1 MIWTFLLHSP
11 MQGIDDLIYATTL
24 LFFIFDPFATVPMF
38 ITLTKGQNEKDQRS
52 SANKAVLVAGLL
64 FVIFALIGA
73 QLLDLFSIST
83 DAFRIAGGIVL
94 LLMAME
100 IIFSLSLSK
109 KEDTSVAWVIIA
121 TPLLSG
127 PGVITTAILLV
138 HLYGHFTVLIAGVI
152 SLAITWGI
160 MRNSLLISQKVGNNA
175 IEVFSKI
182 IGLLLAAIAVEFIM
196 RGAVDYVLNS
206 LNIVFMLPLV

>member
-1 MIWTFLLHSP
+1 MP
-11 MQGIDDLIYATTL
+11 GIDELIYATTL

-38 ITLTKGQNEKDQRS
+38 ISLTKGQTDKEQAT
-52 SANKAVLVAGLL
+52 SANKAVLLAGIL
-64 FVIFALIGA
+64 FFIFALIGTE
-73 QLLDLFSIST
+73 LLGLFSITT

-100 IIFSLSLSK
+100 IIFSLHLSRSD
-109 KEDTSVAWVIIA
+109 DTSVAWVIIA

-152 SLAITWGI
+152 GLAITWGI
-160 MRNSLLISQKVGNNA
+160 MRNSLLISRKVGNNA
-175 IEVFSKI
+175 IEIFSKI

-196 RGAVDYVLNS
+196 RGAVEYVLNHLHS
-206 LNIVFMLPLV
+206 AFLLPML

>member
-1 MIWTFLLHSP
+1 MPGFE
-11 MQGIDDLIYATTL
+11 DLIYATTL

-38 ITLTKGQNEKDQRS
+38 ISLTRDQNQKEQMA
-52 SANKAVLVAGLL
+52 SANKAVFVAGLL

-73 QLLDLFSIST
+73 ELLALFSIT
-83 DAFRIAGGIVL
+83 VDAFRIAGGIVL

-100 IIFSLSLSK
+100 IIFSLQLSK
-109 KEDTSVAWVIIA
+109 KEETSVAWVIIA
-121 TPLLSG
+121 TPMLSG

-152 SLAITWGI
+152 SLAVTWGI

-175 IEVFSKI
+175 IDVFSKI
-182 IGLLLAAIAVEFIM
+182 IGMLLAAIAVEFIM
-196 RGAVDYVLNS
+196 RGSVDYVLHS
-206 LNIVFMLPLV
+206 LHLGLGLLPL

>member
-1 MIWTFLLHSP
+1 MPGFE
-11 MQGIDDLIYATTL
+11 DLIYATTL

-38 ITLTKGQNEKDQRS
+38 ITLTRDQTQKEQMA
-52 SANKAVLVAGLL
+52 SANKAVLVAGIL
-64 FVIFALIGA
+64 FVIFALIGTE
-73 QLLDLFSIST
+73 LLALFSIT
-83 DAFRIAGGIVL
+83 VDAFRIAGGIVL

-100 IIFSLSLSK
+100 IIFSLQLSK
-109 KEDTSVAWVIIA
+109 KEETSVAWVIIA

-160 MRNSLLISQKVGNNA
+160 MRNSLIISEKVGNNA
-175 IEVFSKI
+175 IDVFSKI
-182 IGLLLAAIAVEFIM
+182 IGMLLAAIAVEFIM
-196 RGAVDYVLNS
+196 RGSVDYVMHS
-206 LNIVFMLPLV
+206 LHLSFTLLPL

>member
-1 MIWTFLLHSP
+1 M
-11 MQGIDDLIYATTL
+11 

-38 ITLTKGQNEKDQRS
+38 ITLTRDQTQKEQMA
-52 SANKAVLVAGLL
+52 SANKAVLVAGIL
-64 FVIFALIGA
+64 FVIFALIGTE
-73 QLLDLFSIST
+73 LLALFSIT
-83 DAFRIAGGIVL
+83 VDAFRIAGGIVL

-100 IIFSLSLSK
+100 IIFSLQLSK
-109 KEDTSVAWVIIA
+109 KEETSVAWVIIA

-160 MRNSLLISQKVGNNA
+160 MRNSLIISEKVGNNA
-175 IEVFSKI
+175 IDVFSKI
-182 IGLLLAAIAVEFIM
+182 IGMLLAAIAVEFIM
-196 RGAVDYVLNS
+196 RGSVDYVLNS
-206 LNIVFMLPLV
+206 LNLAFTLLPL

>member
-1 MIWTFLLHSP
+1 MPGFE
-11 MQGIDDLIYATTL
+11 DLIYATTL

-38 ITLTKGQNEKDQRS
+38 ISLTKGQGEKEQVA

-64 FVIFALIGA
+64 FVIFALIGPQVLA
-73 QLLDLFSIST
+73 FFSITTS
-83 DAFRIAGGIVL
+83 AFRIAGGIVL

-100 IIFSLSLSK
+100 IIFSLTLSK

-121 TPLLSG
+121 TPLLTG

-138 HLYGHFTVLIAGVI
+138 TLYGYFTVLIAGII
-152 SLAITWGI
+152 SLAVTWGI

-175 IEVFSKI
+175 LEVFSKI

-196 RGAVDYVLNS
+196 RGAVDYVLAS
-206 LNIVFMLPLV
+206 LNMALLLPLV

>member
-1 MIWTFLLHSP
+1 MAGFEE
-11 MQGIDDLIYATTL
+11 LIYATTL
-24 LFFIFDPFATVPMF
+24 LFFIFDPFATVPLF
-38 ITLTKGQNEKDQRS
+38 ITLTKGQSEKEQAA
-52 SANKAVLVAGLL
+52 SADKAVLVAGLL
-64 FVIFALIGA
+64 FVIFALIGT
-73 QLLDLFSIST
+73 QLLSLFSITT

-100 IIFSLSLSK
+100 IVFSLRFSRR
-109 KEDTSVAWVIIA
+109 EDTSVAWVIIA

-138 HLYGHFTVLIAGVI
+138 DLYGHFTVLIAGVI
-152 SLAITWGI
+152 GLAITWGI
-160 MRNSLLISQKVGNNA
+160 MRNSLLISRKVGDNA

-196 RGAVDYVLNS
+196 RGAVDYVLNALVMNS
-206 LNIVFMLPLV
+206 VLPLP

>member
-1 MIWTFLLHSP
+1 MAGFEE
-11 MQGIDDLIYATTL
+11 LIYCTTL

-38 ITLTKGQNEKDQRS
+38 ITLTRGQTEKEQMV

-73 QLLDLFSIST
+73 ELLGLFSISV

-100 IIFSLSLSK
+100 IIFSLQLSK
-109 KEDTSVAWVIIA
+109 KEETSVAWVIIA

-175 IEVFSKI
+175 IDVFSKI
-182 IGLLLAAIAVEFIM
+182 IGMLLAAIAVEFIM
-196 RGAVDYVLNS
+196 RGSVDYVLNS
-206 LNIVFMLPLV
+206 LSLGFSLLPL

>member
-1 MIWTFLLHSP
+1 MAGFEE
-11 MQGIDDLIYATTL
+11 LIYATTL
-24 LFFIFDPFATVPMF
+24 LFFIFDPFATVPLF
-38 ITLTKGQNEKDQRS
+38 ITLTKRQSEKEQAA
-52 SANKAVLVAGLL
+52 SADKAVLVAGLL
-64 FVIFALIGA
+64 FVIFALIGT
-73 QLLDLFSIST
+73 QLLSVFSITT

-100 IIFSLSLSK
+100 IVFSLKFSRR
-109 KEDTSVAWVIIA
+109 EDTSVAWVIIA

-138 HLYGHFTVLIAGVI
+138 DLYGHFTVLIAGVI
-152 SLAITWGI
+152 GLAVTWGI
-160 MRNSLLISQKVGNNA
+160 MRNSLLISRKVGDSA

-196 RGAVDYVLNS
+196 RGAVDYVLNA
-206 LNIVFMLPLV
+206 LVMTPVLPLP

>member
-1 MIWTFLLHSP
+1 MPGFEELL
-11 MQGIDDLIYATTL
+11 YATTL

-38 ITLTKGQNEKDQRS
+38 ITLTRDQTQKEQMA
-52 SANKAVLVAGLL
+52 SANKAVLVAGIL
-64 FVIFALIGA
+64 FVIFALIGTE
-73 QLLDLFSIST
+73 LLALFSISV

-100 IIFSLSLSK
+100 IIFSLQMSK
-109 KEDTSVAWVIIA
+109 KEETSVAWVIIA

-175 IEVFSKI
+175 IDVFSKI
-182 IGLLLAAIAVEFIM
+182 IGMLLAAIAVEFIM
-196 RGAVDYVLNS
+196 RGSVDYVLNS
-206 LNIVFMLPLV
+206 LNLGLTLLPL

>member
-1 MIWTFLLHSP
+1 MIWNYPLRSP

-38 ITLTKGQNEKDQRS
+38 ISLTKGQSEKDQRA
-52 SANKAVLVAGLL
+52 SANKAVFVAGLL

-73 QLLDLFSIST
+73 QLLDMFSITT

-138 HLYGHFTVLIAGVI
+138 HIYGHFTVLIAGVI
-152 SLAITWGI
+152 SLAVTWGI

-196 RGAVDYVLNS
+196 RGAVDYVLNN
-206 LNIVFMLPLV
+206 LNLFFLLPLV

>member
-1 MIWTFLLHSP
+1 MPGFEE
-11 MQGIDDLIYATTL
+11 LIYATTL

-38 ITLTKGQNEKDQRS
+38 ITLTRDQTQKEQMI
-52 SANKAVLVAGLL
+52 SANKAVLVAGIL
-64 FVIFALIGA
+64 FVIFALIGTE
-73 QLLDLFSIST
+73 LLALFSISV

-100 IIFSLSLSK
+100 IIFSLQMSK
-109 KEDTSVAWVIIA
+109 KEETSVAWVIIA

-175 IEVFSKI
+175 IDVFSKI
-182 IGLLLAAIAVEFIM
+182 IGMLLAAIAVEFIM
-196 RGAVDYVLNS
+196 RGSVDYVLNS
-206 LNIVFMLPLV
+206 LNLGLTLLPL

>member
-1 MIWTFLLHSP
+1 MPGFEE
-11 MQGIDDLIYATTL
+11 LIYATTL
-24 LFFIFDPFATVPMF
+24 LFFIFDPFATVPLF
-38 ITLTKGQNEKDQRS
+38 ITLTRDQTPKEQMM
-52 SANKAVLVAGLL
+52 SANKAVLVAGIL

-73 QLLDLFSIST
+73 ELLALFSIST

-100 IIFSLSLSK
+100 IIFSLQMSK
-109 KEDTSVAWVIIA
+109 KEETSVAWVIIA

-152 SLAITWGI
+152 SLAITWGV

-175 IEVFSKI
+175 IDVFSKI
-182 IGLLLAAIAVEFIM
+182 IGMLLAAIAVEFIM
-196 RGAVDYVLNS
+196 RGSVDYVLHS
-206 LNIVFMLPLV
+206 LNLGLTLLPL

>member
-1 MIWTFLLHSP
+1 MPGFE
-11 MQGIDDLIYATTL
+11 DLIYATTL

-38 ITLTKGQNEKDQRS
+38 ITLTRDQSEKEQMA

-64 FVIFALIGA
+64 FVIFALIGSE
-73 QLLDLFSIST
+73 LLALFSIT
-83 DAFRIAGGIVL
+83 VDAFRIAGGIVL

-100 IIFSLSLSK
+100 IVFSLQLTK
-109 KEDTSVAWVIIA
+109 KEETSVAWVIIA

-152 SLAITWGI
+152 SLALTWGI
-160 MRNSLLISQKVGNNA
+160 MRNSVLISQKVGNNA
-175 IEVFSKI
+175 IGVFSKI
-182 IGLLLAAIAVEFIM
+182 IGMLLAAIAVEFIM
-196 RGAVDYVLNS
+196 RGAVDYVLHS
-206 LNIVFMLPLV
+206 LNLSFLTLLI

>member
-1 MIWTFLLHSP
+1 MAGFEELL
-11 MQGIDDLIYATTL
+11 YATTL

-38 ITLTKGQNEKDQRS
+38 ITLTRGQSEKEQAI
-52 SANKAVLVAGLL
+52 SANKAILTAGIL
-64 FVIFALIGA
+64 FAIFAIIGT
-73 QLLDLFSIST
+73 QLLGLFSITT

-100 IIFSLSLSK
+100 IIFSLRLSK
-109 KEDTSVAWVIIA
+109 NEDTSVAWVIVA

-138 HLYGHFTVLIAGVI
+138 HLYGIFTVLVAGII

-182 IGLLLAAIAVEFIM
+182 IGMLLAAIAVEFIM
-196 RGAVDYVLNS
+196 RGAVDYVLAN
-206 LNIVFMLPLV
+206 LHLAFLLPLL

>member
-1 MIWTFLLHSP
+1 MPGFEE
-11 MQGIDDLIYATTL
+11 LIYATTL

-38 ITLTKGQNEKDQRS
+38 ITLTRDQTEKEQMV
-52 SANKAVLVAGLL
+52 SANKAVLVAGIL
-64 FVIFALIGA
+64 FVIFALIGTE
-73 QLLDLFSIST
+73 LLALFSISV

-100 IIFSLSLSK
+100 IIFSLQMSK
-109 KEDTSVAWVIIA
+109 KEETSVAWVIIA

-175 IEVFSKI
+175 IDVFSKI
-182 IGLLLAAIAVEFIM
+182 IGMLLAAIAVEFIM
-196 RGAVDYVLNS
+196 RGSVDYVLNS
-206 LNIVFMLPLV
+206 LNLGLTLLPL

>member
-1 MIWTFLLHSP
+1 MPGFDELF
-11 MQGIDDLIYATTL
+11 YATTL

-38 ITLTKGQNEKDQRS
+38 ITLTRGQTEKEQMA
-52 SANKAVLVAGLL
+52 SANKAILVAGIL
-64 FVIFALIGA
+64 FFIFALIGS
-73 QLLDLFSIST
+73 QLLSLFSITT

-100 IIFSLSLSK
+100 IIFSLQLSK

-138 HLYGHFTVLIAGVI
+138 HLYGHFTVIIAGVI

-160 MRNSLLISQKVGNNA
+160 MRNSLVISQKVGNNA
-175 IEVFSKI
+175 IDVFSKI
-182 IGLLLAAIAVEFIM
+182 IGMLLAAIAVEFIM
-196 RGAVDYVLNS
+196 RGAVDYVMHS
-206 LNIVFMLPLV
+206 LDLAPLLLPF

>member
-1 MIWTFLLHSP
+1 L
-11 MQGIDDLIYATTL
+11 YATTL

-38 ITLTKGQNEKDQRS
+38 ITLTKEQSEKEQVA
-52 SANKAVLVAGLL
+52 SANKAILVAGLL
-64 FVIFALIGA
+64 FVIFALIGS
-73 QLLDLFSIST
+73 QLLDMFSIST
-83 DAFRIAGGIVL
+83 NAFRIAGGIVL
-94 LLMAME
+94 LLMSME
-100 IIFSLSLSK
+100 IVFSLSLSK

-138 HLYGHFTVLIAGVI
+138 QIYGYFTVLIAGVI

-175 IEVFSKI
+175 IDVFSKI
-182 IGLLLAAIAVEFIM
+182 IGMLLAAIAVEFIM
-196 RGAVDYVLNS
+196 SGAVDYVLQKLS
-206 LNIVFMLPLV
+206 LTLLLAP

>member
-1 MIWTFLLHSP
+1 MTLRLLRFMP
-11 MQGIDDLIYATTL
+11 GFEELLYATTL

-38 ITLTKGQNEKDQRS
+38 ITLTRDQTQKEQMA
-52 SANKAVLVAGLL
+52 SANKAVLVAGIL
-64 FVIFALIGA
+64 FVIFALIGTE
-73 QLLDLFSIST
+73 LLALFSISV

-100 IIFSLSLSK
+100 IIFSLQMSK
-109 KEDTSVAWVIIA
+109 KEETSVAWVIIA

-175 IEVFSKI
+175 IDVFSKI
-182 IGLLLAAIAVEFIM
+182 IGMLLAAIAVEFIM
-196 RGAVDYVLNS
+196 RGSVDYVLNS
-206 LNIVFMLPLV
+206 LNLGLTLLPL

>member
-1 MIWTFLLHSP
+1 MIWSYPLRSP

-38 ITLTKGQNEKDQRS
+38 ISLTKGQSEKDQRA
-52 SANKAVLVAGLL
+52 SANKAVFVAGLL

-73 QLLDLFSIST
+73 QLLDMFSITT

-138 HLYGHFTVLIAGVI
+138 HIYGHFTVLIAGVI
-152 SLAITWGI
+152 SLAVTWGI

-196 RGAVDYVLNS
+196 RGAVDYVLNN
-206 LNIVFMLPLV
+206 LNLFFLLPLV

>member
-1 MIWTFLLHSP
+1 

-38 ITLTKGQNEKDQRS
+38 ISLTKGQSEKDQRA
-52 SANKAVLVAGLL
+52 SANKAVFVAGLL

-73 QLLDLFSIST
+73 QLLDMFSITT

-138 HLYGHFTVLIAGVI
+138 HIYGHFTVLIAGVI
-152 SLAITWGI
+152 SLAVTWGI

-196 RGAVDYVLNS
+196 RGAVDYVLNN
-206 LNIVFMLPLV
+206 LNLFFLLPLV

>member
-1 MIWTFLLHSP
+1 MLPRSMVSF
-11 MQGIDDLIYATTL
+11 DELIYATTL
-24 LFFIFDPFATVPMF
+24 LFFIFDPFATVPLF
-38 ITLTKGQNEKDQRS
+38 ITLTRGQSEEEQAA
-52 SANKAVLVAGLL
+52 SANKAVLVAGIL

-73 QLLDLFSIST
+73 ELLHMFSITT

-100 IIFSLSLSK
+100 IIFSLRLSK
-109 KEDTSVAWVIIA
+109 SEDTSVAWVIIA

-138 HLYGHFTVLIAGVI
+138 HLYGQFTVLIAGVI
-152 SLAITWGI
+152 GLSVTWGI
-160 MRNSLLISQKVGNNA
+160 MRNSMLISQKVGNNA
-175 IEVFSKI
+175 IEIFSKI

-196 RGAVDYVLNS
+196 RGAVDYVIANLN
-206 LNIVFMLPLV
+206 LVFLLPLV

>member
-1 MIWTFLLHSP
+1 MSGFE
-11 MQGIDDLIYATTL
+11 DLIYATTL

-38 ITLTKGQNEKDQRS
+38 ITLTKDQSEKEQVA
-52 SANKAVLVAGLL
+52 SANKAIFVAGLL
-64 FVIFALIGA
+64 FVIFALIGS
-73 QLLDLFSIST
+73 QLLDMFSIST

-100 IIFSLSLSK
+100 IVFSLSLSK

-138 HLYGHFTVLIAGVI
+138 QIYGYFTVLIAGVI
-152 SLAITWGI
+152 SLTITWGV

-175 IEVFSKI
+175 IDVFSKI
-182 IGLLLAAIAVEFIM
+182 IGMLLAAIAVEFIM
-196 RGAVDYVLNS
+196 SGAVDYVLQKLS
-206 LNIVFMLPLV
+206 LTLLLAP

>member
-1 MIWTFLLHSP
+1 MPGFE
-11 MQGIDDLIYATTL
+11 DLIYATTL

-38 ITLTKGQNEKDQRS
+38 ITLTRDQTQKEQMA
-52 SANKAVLVAGLL
+52 SANKAVLVAGIL
-64 FVIFALIGA
+64 FVIFALIGTE
-73 QLLDLFSIST
+73 LLALFSIT
-83 DAFRIAGGIVL
+83 VDAFRIAGGIVL

-100 IIFSLSLSK
+100 IIFSLQLSK
-109 KEDTSVAWVIIA
+109 KEETSVAWVIIA

-160 MRNSLLISQKVGNNA
+160 MRNSLIISEKVGNNA
-175 IEVFSKI
+175 IDVFSKI
-182 IGLLLAAIAVEFIM
+182 IGMLLAAIAVEFIM
-196 RGAVDYVLNS
+196 RGSVDYVLNS
-206 LNIVFMLPLV
+206 LNLAFTLLPL

>member
-1 MIWTFLLHSP
+1 MPGFE
-11 MQGIDDLIYATTL
+11 DLIYATTL

-38 ITLTKGQNEKDQRS
+38 ISLTKDQNQKEQMA
-52 SANKAVLVAGLL
+52 SANKAVFVAGLL

-73 QLLDLFSIST
+73 ELLALFSIT
-83 DAFRIAGGIVL
+83 VDAFRIAGGIVL

-100 IIFSLSLSK
+100 IIFSLQLSK
-109 KEDTSVAWVIIA
+109 KEETSVAWVIIA
-121 TPLLSG
+121 TPMLSG

-152 SLAITWGI
+152 SLAVTWGI

-175 IEVFSKI
+175 IDVFSKI
-182 IGLLLAAIAVEFIM
+182 IGMLLAAIAVEFIM
-196 RGAVDYVLNS
+196 RGSVDYVLHS
-206 LNIVFMLPLV
+206 LHLGLGLLPL

>member
-1 MIWTFLLHSP
+1 MPGFEE
-11 MQGIDDLIYATTL
+11 LIYATTL

-38 ITLTKGQNEKDQRS
+38 ITLTKEQTPKEQMA
-52 SANKAVLVAGLL
+52 SANKAVLVAGIL
-64 FVIFALIGA
+64 FVIFALIGTE
-73 QLLDLFSIST
+73 LLALFSIT
-83 DAFRIAGGIVL
+83 VDAFRIAGGIVL

-100 IIFSLSLSK
+100 IIFSLKLSK

-152 SLAITWGI
+152 SLSVTWGI
-160 MRNSLLISQKVGNNA
+160 MRNSLLISERVGNNA
-175 IEVFSKI
+175 IDVFSKI
-182 IGLLLAAIAVEFIM
+182 IGMLLAAIAVEFIM
-196 RGAVDYVLNS
+196 RGAVDYVMHS
-206 LNIVFMLPLV
+206 LNLAFLLLPL

>member
-1 MIWTFLLHSP
+1 MAGFEE
-11 MQGIDDLIYATTL
+11 LIYATTL
-24 LFFIFDPFATVPMF
+24 LFFIFDPFATVPLF
-38 ITLTKGQNEKDQRS
+38 ITLTKGQSEKEQAT
-52 SANKAVLVAGLL
+52 SANKAVLVAGIL

-73 QLLDLFSIST
+73 EVLHLFSITT

-100 IIFSLSLSK
+100 IIFSLRLSK
-109 KEDTSVAWVIIA
+109 SEDTSVAWVIIA

-138 HLYGHFTVLIAGVI
+138 HLYGYFTVLIAGVI
-152 SLAITWGI
+152 SLAVTWGI
-160 MRNSLLISQKVGNNA
+160 MRNSLLISRKVGSNA
-175 IEVFSKI
+175 IEIFSKI

-196 RGAVDYVLNS
+196 RGAVDYVLAN
-206 LNIVFMLPLV
+206 LNMVFLLPLV

>member
-1 MIWTFLLHSP
+1 MPGFEE
-11 MQGIDDLIYATTL
+11 LIYATTL

-38 ITLTKGQNEKDQRS
+38 ITLTRDQTEKEQMV
-52 SANKAVLVAGLL
+52 SANKAVLVAGIL
-64 FVIFALIGA
+64 FVIFALIGTE
-73 QLLDLFSIST
+73 LLALFSISV

-100 IIFSLSLSK
+100 IIFSLQMSK
-109 KEDTSVAWVIIA
+109 KEETSVAWVIIA

-160 MRNSLLISQKVGNNA
+160 MRNSLIISQKVGNNA
-175 IEVFSKI
+175 IDVFSKI
-182 IGLLLAAIAVEFIM
+182 IGMLLAAIAVEFIM
-196 RGAVDYVLNS
+196 RGSVDYVLHS
-206 LNIVFMLPLV
+206 LNLGLTLLPL

>member
-1 MIWTFLLHSP
+1 MAGF
-11 MQGIDDLIYATTL
+11 DELIYATTL
-24 LFFIFDPFATVPMF
+24 LFFIFDPFATVPLF
-38 ITLTKGQNEKDQRS
+38 ITLTKGQNEHEQAI
-52 SANKAVLVAGLL
+52 SANKAVIVAGIL

-73 QLLDLFSIST
+73 ELLNLFSITT

-100 IIFSLSLSK
+100 IIFSLTLSK
-109 KEDTSVAWVIIA
+109 SEDTSVAWVIIA

-138 HLYGHFTVLIAGVI
+138 HNYGHFTVIIAGVI
-152 SLAITWGI
+152 SLAVTWGI
-160 MRNSLLISQKVGNNA
+160 MRNSLLISKKVGNNA

-196 RGAVDYVLNS
+196 RGAVDYVLAN
-206 LNIVFMLPLV
+206 LDLAFLLPLV